1 MPAGGGGGG
10 EGGIVVA
17 RGANMD
23 FCFVVFYLVEQK
35 LEDSVVV
42 VKTVPSKLTNSDPF
56 GPITPAENVDTL
68 PSPEVLWGRED
79 LMDFSE
85 SPVVSSGNNSEITIG
100 LSLDP
105 LNCQCLIPIDSS
117 TPWQNEHAESSLH
130 DSSLSV
136 EF

>member
-1 MPAGGGGGG
+1 
-10 EGGIVVA
+10 
-17 RGANMD
+17 MD

-35 LEDSVVV
+35 LQDSVVV
-42 VKTVPSKLTNSDPF
+42 VKTVPPKLTNSDPF
-56 GPITPAENVDTL
+56 GSITPGENVDTL
-68 PSPEVLWGRED
+68 PSPEVLWGRKDLMDFSETSKD

-130 DSSLSV
+130 DSSLTV